1 MRFIEVR
8 ERILCHNPLP
18 PMQILKFCQ
27 YPEGLSS
34 PFHRG
39 EVFQTILVVSGM
51 AFFQEEGLDELPCP
65 PGTGVILPAACP
77 FRWRME
83 APTLLYQCVH
93 GAFSLES
100 HRDLFSLFGNGLKS
114 MLLSEFG
121 AERARAFGARL
132 EEAFEGEGG
141 HKDVLISAMT
151 LELFAGLLDGAG
163 RGSGS
168 AACLHPA
175 VAAALR
181 VMERSLDR
189 DISLKELSRESC
201 LGPSR
206 LSQLFREGF
215 GVSPLRHFAK
225 LRARKAMELLLSTR
239 MSVGEIACEMGFSSV
254 NYFSR
259 FFKLQTG
266 LSPQT
271 ARNRNIV

>member
-1 MRFIEVR
+1 MRFMEVK

-27 YPEGLSS
+27 YPKGLSS
-34 PFHRG
+34 PFHKG

-51 AFFQEEGLDELPCP
+51 AFFQEEGLEEFPCP
-65 PGTGVILPAACP
+65 PGTGVILPRFCS
-77 FRWRME
+77 FRWRMP
-83 APTLLYQCVH
+83 ASTLLYQCVH
-93 GAFSLES
+93 GPFSLDA

-114 MLLSEFG
+114 MLLSDFG
-121 AERARAFGARL
+121 AGRAKAFGARL
-132 EEAFEGEGG
+132 EEAFEGEGS
-141 HKDVLISAMT
+141 HKDVLLSAMT
-151 LELFAGLLDGAG
+151 LELFAGLLDGAR

-175 VAAALR
+175 VAVALR
-181 VMERSLDR
+181 VMERSLNR
-189 DISLKELSRESC
+189 DLSLKELSRESR

-225 LRARKAMELLLSTR
+225 LRARRAMELLLSTR
-239 MSVGEIACEMGFSSV
+239 LSVGEIACEMGFSSV

-259 FFKLQTG
+259 FFKLHAG
-266 LSPQT
+266 LSPQA